1 MFKIKKSTEIIL
13 CGGKRF
19 TIYHWS
25 PTQVIRNMPKI
36 GRLVAVPMGTMAG
49 SALSNGDTMSDAVP
63 TAILYILDQLEDGG
77 DEIIQI
83 LLDGVEVDSMAGP
96 IDIDEVFDGY
106 VEDMITLLGKVVEVN
121 YGCFFGKSGFGTID
135 TFLKK
140 LGLARA
146 VDQLDQTEALTQTE
160 T

>member
-1 MFKIKKSTEIIL
+1 MFKVKKSTDIIL

-19 TIYHWS
+19 TVYHWS
-25 PTQVIRNMPKI
+25 PSQVIKNMPKI

-49 SALSNGDTMSDAVP
+49 SALSNGEGMTDAVP
-63 TAILYILDQLEDGG
+63 TAILYILDQIEDGG
-77 DEIIQI
+77 EEIINM
-83 LLDGVEVDSMAGP
+83 LLEGVEVDSIGGP
-96 IDIDEVFDGY
+96 INIDEVFDGH
-106 VEDMITLLGKVVEVN
+106 VEDLITLLGKVVEIN

-135 TFLKK
+135 TFLKR

-146 VDQLDQTEALTQTE
+146 VEQLDENPTQTE

>member
-1 MFKIKKSTEIIL
+1 MFKIKKTTEIVL

-25 PTQVIRNMPKI
+25 PSQVIRNMPRI

-49 SALSNGDTMSDAVP
+49 SALSSGDNMSDAVP
-63 TAILYILDQLEDGG
+63 TAILYILDQVEEGG
-77 DEIIQI
+77 EEIIN
-83 LLDGVEVDSMAGP
+83 LLLEGIEVDSVAGP
-96 IDIDEVFDGY
+96 IDIDEVFDGH
-106 VEDMITLLGKVVEVN
+106 VEDLITLLGKVVEVN

-135 TFLKK
+135 TFLKRM
-140 LGLARA
+140 GLARA
-146 VDQLDQTEALTQTE
+146 VDQLDQNLTQTE